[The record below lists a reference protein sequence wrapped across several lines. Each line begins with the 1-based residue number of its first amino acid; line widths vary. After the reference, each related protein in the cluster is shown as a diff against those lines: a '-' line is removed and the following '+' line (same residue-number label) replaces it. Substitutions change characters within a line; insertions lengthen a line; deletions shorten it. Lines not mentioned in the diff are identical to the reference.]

1 MRKTIN
7 QKGIVVPMVLIV
19 GLILS
24 ASTFSFLRQSLVDT
38 PQASGGLAANQQEAD
53 GEPSRDGSDPN

>member
-1 MRKTIN
+1 
-7 QKGIVVPMVLIV
+7 MVLIV

-38 PQASGGLAANQQEAD
+38 PQASAGPTANQRGAH